1 MKLSNDWFTALS
13 TAENENLVIVT
24 GRKALQ
30 EFKATKKLSE
40 RIELTWK
47 YEGDAQGMPT
57 DSEAELM
64 EEVQELLQKVMEKDK
79 LAIMTSVY
87 TGDYSRIMVFYARTS
102 RVFGERINEALST
115 YEQLPLSIY
124 VELDEE
130 WEEYSDML
138 EMQAWAVE

>member
-13 TAENENLVIVT
+13 TADNGNLVIVT

-40 RIELTWK
+40 RIEVTWK
-47 YEGDAQGMPT
+47 YEGDSQGMPT

-64 EEVQELLQKVMEKDK
+64 EEVQDLLQKTMEKDK
-79 LAIMTSVY
+79 LAIMSSVY
-87 TGDYSRIMVFYARTS
+87 TGDYSRIIVFYARTS